1 MNEVERYV
9 IDRSS
14 LPTDFPTHL
23 HTANFWERL
32 GRTVATFGLLE
43 EVLCKA
49 IFAFTATRPYS
60 HADINE
66 AYEQW
71 LPKLQRTLSDQL
83 GGLID
88 TYGKS
93 VREHPNA
100 IISNLPEL
108 LDDMR
113 AATKIR
119 NVLCHGS
126 WHRPDQNGGSIPFLV
141 SRQNEL
147 FETPIDSA
155 WLEQTREH
163 VVTLICDVINT
174 VTHMGWQFPGSVG
187 RGVPIWEKGKA

>member
-1 MNEVERYV
+1 MTEVMRYV

-23 HTANFWERL
+23 HTANFWESL

-43 EVLCKA
+43 DILCKA

-60 HADINE
+60 DAEINE

-71 LPKLQRTLSDQL
+71 LPKLQRALSDQL

-100 IISNLPEL
+100 NFSNLSEL
-108 LDDMR
+108 LDDMK
-113 AATKIR
+113 AASKIR

-126 WHRPDQNGGSIPFLV
+126 WRCPDQNGASIPFFV
-141 SRQNEL
+141 TRQNER
-147 FETPIDSA
+147 FETPIDNA
-155 WLEQTREH
+155 WLEQTRQH
-163 VVTLICDVINT
+163 VVTLICAVIST
-174 VTHMGWQFPGSVG
+174 VTHMGWQFPGSTG
-187 RGVPIWEKGKA
+187 PGVPIWKSSKA